1 MMINYHYFVASCS
14 RHDKI
19 LYLILYVDRYNV
31 RVESEMGLQVEGFIS
46 LYINDLLRTTN
57 FGSPGVCVPWCFP
70 SSLFSSQIVYRD
82 KI

>member
-46 LYINDLLRTTN
+46 LYRVTIPLVQNLQLTSKQKFRFGLALPDLVRPKRN
-57 FGSPGVCVPWCFP
+57 F
-70 SSLFSSQIVYRD
+70 
-82 KI
+82 

>member
-1 MMINYHYFVASCS
+1 MMINYPYFVASCS

-46 LYINDLLRTTN
+46 LYINDLLRSAN
-57 FGSPGVCVPWCFP
+57 FVSPGVCVPW
-70 SSLFSSQIVYRD
+70 
-82 KI
+82 